1 MSKPHRMVAVV
12 CMDYTRM
19 IVVLDVENPRRVVVV
34 HVEVPKNGSGCA
46 CGGP

>member
-1 MSKPHRMVAVV
+1 MSKPYRMVAVV
-12 CMDYTRM
+12 CMDDTRM

>member
-12 CMDYTRM
+12 CMDDTRM